1 MTAQTKRGIILAV
14 ITAII
19 SGFSIFYNK
28 IVVTRGID
36 PVIFNIVK
44 NGGVALVL
52 SLLLIKTNHASRLMK
67 LRRPQWLKLFAIA
80 LVGGSIPFLLFFEGL
95 RSVPA
100 VNANIIHKSLFL
112 WVALLAIPILGER
125 LTKWQVLGYVLVAWS
140 NVMLGGFMGF
150 TGSTAEFMILGA
162 TMLWAVENIIAKRVL
177 RDLPSPI
184 VAWARMFF
192 GTGILIAI
200 AGSQQKLSL
209 FWTIT
214 QEQLLAASGS
224 IILLTGYVLTWYHAL
239 KLAPA
244 TLVASVL
251 ILATP
256 ITNVLSAIF
265 VTHAFPQPQLLNL
278 VATVIGLLFIARLFA
293 SGKKMSA
300 ATVS

>member
-36 PVIFNIVK
+36 PTIFNIVK

-52 SLLLIKTNHASRLMK
+52 SFLLIKTNHVSGLMK
-67 LRRPQWLKLFAIA
+67 LRHSQWLKLLAIA
-80 LVGGSIPFLLFFEGL
+80 LIGGSIPFLLFFEGL

-100 VNANIIHKSLFL
+100 VNANLIHKSLFL
-112 WVALLAIPILGER
+112 WVAALAIPFLGER
-125 LTKWQVLGYVLVAWS
+125 LSRWQVMGYFLIAGS
-140 NVMLGGFMGF
+140 NVLIGGFTGF

-177 RDLPSPI
+177 RTIPSPTL
-184 VAWARMFF
+184 AWARMFF

-209 FWTIT
+209 LWTIT
-214 QEQLLAASGS
+214 PEQLLAASGS
-224 IILLTGYVLTWYHAL
+224 IVFLTGYVLTWYQAL

-244 TLVASVL
+244 TLVTAVL
-251 ILATP
+251 MLATP

-293 SGKKMSA
+293 AGKKISA

>member
-1 MTAQTKRGIILAV
+1 MTVQTKRGIIFAV

-44 NGGVALVL
+44 NGGVALLL
-52 SLLLIKTNHASRLMK
+52 SVLLIKTKHAAQLPKLHHSQWMK
-67 LRRPQWLKLFAIA
+67 LLAIA
-80 LVGGSIPFLLFFEGL
+80 LIGGSIPFLLFFEGL
-95 RSVPA
+95 RGVPA
-100 VNANIIHKSLFL
+100 INANLIHKSLFL
-112 WVALLAIPILGER
+112 WVAALAIPFLGER
-125 LTKWQVLGYVLVAWS
+125 LSRWQVMGYFLIAGS
-140 NVMLGGFMGF
+140 NVLIGGFTGF

-162 TMLWAVENIIAKRVL
+162 TMLWAIENIIAKRAL
-177 RDLPSPI
+177 RDLPSPT

-209 FWTIT
+209 LWTIT
-214 QEQLLAASGS
+214 PEQLLAAAGS
-224 IILLTGYVLTWYHAL
+224 IVLLTGYVLTWYQAL

-244 TLVASVL
+244 TLVTTVL
-251 ILATP
+251 MLATP
-256 ITNVLSAIF
+256 ITNILSAIF

-278 VATVIGLLFIARLFA
+278 IATVIGLLFIARLFA
-293 SGKKMSA
+293 AGKKMSA